1 MRKQED
7 WIHRAQMER
16 LHQMDALIKSSNTL
30 KGVAMIPL
38 QSDTETQKRWQ
49 RAKDALANT

>member
-7 WIHRAQMER
+7 WIHRARMER

-38 QSDTETQKRWQ
+38 QSETQKRWE